1 MENYKNFKTETVGIP
16 EFDKIRNDGRLLI
29 EYVRGSTAYGL
40 STESS
45 DIDSGGIFICSIHE
59 LLGYN
64 SYKEEVADAK
74 NDNKWYELNKFIS
87 LLVKANPNILEALFV
102 DDRFIIG
109 EIHPIMKYLREHRD
123 MFLTKQCFTSFYK
136 YAESQIYK
144 ARGLNKKIVN
154 PITERKTPLD
164 FTYTFR
170 KQGSQNIV
178 NFLKEYGLHIE
189 YCGLCNINHMRNNY
203 HVFYDWGRNL
213 YEHPEDKE
221 ILIKSRSKLNPDR
234 IERFP
239 NIEDEPII
247 HYRGLTTEV
256 VSHTT
261 QLRLSSIDDKDD
273 LPICQISYNVDGFQ
287 DHCRRYREYKEW
299 EKNRNPV
306 RYESNLN
313 KNYDAKNMMHSFRLI
328 HMAKEIA
335 LGKGMNLY
343 RIEDHDFLMNIR
355 NHKYEY
361 DELIKLADKE
371 KEEMYEI
378 MKHSSIPDSV
388 DETKLNEILFNLR
401 MMQIKEE
408 IK

>member
-1 MENYKNFKTETVGIP
+1 M
-16 EFDKIRNDGRLLI
+16 
-29 EYVRGSTAYGL
+29 
-40 STESS
+40 
-45 DIDSGGIFICSIHE
+45 CSIKE

-64 SYKEEVADAK
+64 TYKEEIADSK

-102 DDRFIIG
+102 DDNFIIG
-109 EIHPIMKYLREHRD
+109 EVHPIMKYLREHRD
-123 MFLTKQCFTSFYK
+123 MFLTKQCFISFYK

-154 PITERKTPLD
+154 PIKERKTPLD
-164 FTYTFR
+164 FTYTFKR
-170 KQGSQNIV
+170 QGSTNILT
-178 NFLKEYGLHIE
+178 FLNDYGLHTE
-189 YCGLCNINHMRNNY
+189 YCGLCNINHMQY
-203 HVFYDWGRNL
+203 IYGCYYDYGRHLN
-213 YEHPEDKE
+213 EHPEDRE
-221 ILIKSRSKLNPDR
+221 LLINARKKLNPDR
-234 IERFP
+234 IYRFP

-247 HYRGLTTEV
+247 HYRGLTTEI
-256 VSHTT
+256 VSNTT
-261 QLRLSSIDDKDD
+261 QLRLSSIDDKNDM
-273 LPICQISYNVDGFQ
+273 PFCYISYNVDGFQ
-287 DHCRRYREYKEW
+287 DHCRRYKEYKEW
-299 EKNRNPV
+299 EQNRNPV

-335 LGKGMNLY
+335 SGKGMNLY
-343 RIEDHDFLMNIR
+343 RTEDHDFLMNIR

-378 MKHSSIPDSV
+378 MKHSTIPDSV
-388 DETKLNEILFNLR
+388 DENKLNDILFNLR

-408 IK
+408 MK

>member
-1 MENYKNFKTETVGIP
+1 MENYKNFKTDTVGIP

-29 EYVRGSTAYGL
+29 EYVRGSTSYGL
-40 STESS
+40 NTSNS
-45 DIDSGGIFICSIHE
+45 DVDSGGIFICSIKE

-64 SYKEEVADAK
+64 SYKEEVSDAK

-102 DDRFIIG
+102 DDKFIIG
-109 EIHPIMKYLREHRD
+109 EVHPIMKYLREHRD

-178 NFLKEYGLHIE
+178 NFLNEYGLRIE

-203 HVFYDWGRNL
+203 HVFYDWGRHL

-221 ILIKSRSKLNPDR
+221 TLIKSRSILNSDR
-234 IERFP
+234 IKRFP

-247 HYRGLTTEV
+247 HYRGLTTEI

-287 DHCRRYREYKEW
+287 DHCRRYKEYKEW
-299 EKNRNPV
+299 EKNRNPA

-343 RIEDHDFLMNIR
+343 RVEDHDFLMNIR

-388 DETKLNEILFNLR
+388 DETKLNEILINLR

-408 IK
+408 MK